1 MHGVWGQDCFRA
13 CRPHCLHRTD
23 GGVSTALRQL
33 RAHPRHHAGGRALDH
48 IEHLD
53 EGSLRL
59 VIRIG
64 NLEHRVRIGE
74 CGQGGIKRS
83 QHPNAVCRN
92 PVPVGQPA
100 QRPVVFGIEGQDEIC
115 RPVAIAFKPSRI
127 ELLGNVVK
135 LVTTRTQN
143 GQRPWIGVVAHMP
156 SASSGADDLDR
167 VKPGDYFH
175 RFTYIPP
182 RNDGKFLGEFR
193 PEKVPIYC
201 RCSLPYNPDTFMI
214 MCSRCEDWFHPRC
227 VGLSKEG
234 VSAAI
239 ASREYACPQCAAA
252 KGGGGG

>member
-1 MHGVWGQDCFRA
+1 MEKKKKIK
-13 CRPHCLHRTD
+13 T
-23 GGVSTALRQL
+23 
-33 RAHPRHHAGGRALDH
+33 
-48 IEHLD
+48 HLFLSFF
-53 EGSLRL
+53 SLSL
-59 VIRIG
+59 SPTTTG
-64 NLEHRVRIGE
+64 PARVYT
-74 CGQGGIKRS
+74 
-83 QHPNAVCRN
+83 
-92 PVPVGQPA
+92 
-100 QRPVVFGIEGQDEIC
+100 
-115 RPVAIAFKPSRI
+115 
-127 ELLGNVVK
+127 L
-135 LVTTRTQN
+135 
-143 GQRPWIGVVAHMP
+143 
-156 SASSGADDLDR
+156 ASYQSLDR